1 MERLSCEPRSGWRAQ
16 VELRGLIWH
25 TPGAPYW
32 SEGTYYGFESDAID
46 LIERATNELHALC
59 LQAVQHVIDTKR
71 YAQLHIAEA
80 AVPLIEASWLAKSPS
95 LYGRLDL
102 AFDGSAPPK
111 LLEYNADTPTA
122 LLEAAVIQWD
132 WLRGVFPEADQ
143 FNSLHERLVAA
154 WKAMRPSVPSDDTRG
169 QVVHFASMGDD
180 REDGTTSAYLADT
193 ATQAGY
199 GVRLLAIG
207 EVGWNDG
214 AGEYRDL
221 DDQKITTLC
230 KLYPWEWIMRDP
242 FGAHVAAS
250 GTLFLEPPWKMVLSN
265 KGLLPILWELFPE
278 SPWLL
283 PAYFDGPHD
292 LAEWAR
298 KPLLSREGANV
309 TVHTRAGEFASEGAY
324 GAEGFVYQQL
334 APIPEFDG
342 CRPVLGSWI
351 IGGEAGGIGIRESDG
366 WITANVSRFVP
377 HVFR

>member
-1 MERLSCEPRSGWRAQ
+1 MERLGCEPRSGWRAQ
-16 VELRGLIWH
+16 VELRGLTWH
-25 TPGAPYW
+25 TPGAQYW
-32 SEGTYYGFESDAID
+32 SEGTYYEFESDAID
-46 LIERATNELHALC
+46 LIERATNELHTLC
-59 LQAVQHVIDTKR
+59 LKAVQHVIDTKR
-71 YAQLHIAEA
+71 YAQLCIAEA
-80 AVPLIEASWLAKSPS
+80 AVPLIEASWMAKSPS

-102 AFDGSAPPK
+102 AFDGLAPPK

-132 WLRGVFPEADQ
+132 WLRGLFPEADQ

-154 WKAMRPSVPSDDTRG
+154 WKSMRSSVPADDTRG
-169 QVVHFASMGDD
+169 QVVHFASMDDD

-207 EVGWNDG
+207 DVGWNDG
-214 AGEYRDL
+214 AGEYRDV
-221 DDQKITTLC
+221 DDQKIRTLC

-250 GTLFLEPPWKMVLSN
+250 GTLFIEPPWKMVLSN
-265 KGLLPILWELFPE
+265 KGLLLILWEMFPD

-292 LAEWAR
+292 LSEWAR

-309 TVHTRAGEFASEGAY
+309 IVHTRAGEFASEGAY
-324 GAEGFVYQQL
+324 GTEGFVYQQL

-351 IGGEAGGIGIRESDG
+351 IGGEAGGMGIRESDG
-366 WITANVSRFVP
+366 WITANSSRFVP
-377 HVFR
+377 HLFR